1 MKVTF
6 IVNKTGQTVE
16 RVFPSP
22 YIAEK
27 FIRKIKHSKKV
38 RYVGYSNGV

>member
-6 IVNKTGQTVE
+6 IVNKTGRTVE
-16 RVFPSP
+16 KSFPSP

-27 FIRKIKHSKKV
+27 FIRKIKYSKKIT
-38 RYVGYSNGV
+38 YVGYSNGV